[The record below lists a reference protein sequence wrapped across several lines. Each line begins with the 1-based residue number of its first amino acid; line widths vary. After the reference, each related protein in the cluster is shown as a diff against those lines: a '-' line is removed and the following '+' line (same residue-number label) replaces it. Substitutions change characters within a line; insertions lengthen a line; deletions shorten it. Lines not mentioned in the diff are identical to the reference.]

1 MKQRNYLSAFEI
13 NMLIQNTSPERHAQ
27 RNHCMIMMAFLHGL
41 RASELLTLKLS
52 DVDLSGRSLYV
63 KRLKNGFS
71 TIQPLISGEI
81 RHIKQWLKMRSTLR
95 DAEQNPYLFISREG
109 NNLSRQQF
117 YHIVRRAGERANLA
131 VAVRPHM
138 LRHSCGYALADSG
151 IDTRLIQ
158 DYLGHRNIRHT
169 VIYTA
174 SNVARFKGIWR
185 KLSIDAID
193 GNLCVN

>member
-1 MKQRNYLSAFEI
+1 MTQRNYLSSFEI
-13 NMLIQNTSPERHAQ
+13 NTLMQNTSPERHSQ

-41 RASELLTLKLS
+41 RVSELLTLKLS
-52 DVDLSGRSLYV
+52 DVDLLGRSLHV

-71 TIQPLISGEI
+71 TIQPLLPDEIKHINRWLEI
-81 RHIKQWLKMRSTLR
+81 RATFR

-109 NNLSRQQF
+109 KHLSRQQF
-117 YHIVRRAGERANLA
+117 YHIIRRAGKRANLV
-131 VAVRPHM
+131 VAAHPHM

-169 VIYTA
+169 VVYTA

-185 KLSIDAID
+185 ELRIDAIN
-193 GNLCVN
+193 GH